1 MMSILKQTSKQS
13 VFIYFI
19 FFNNTNLKNKFHAKK
34 QVQIR
39 CFDESALASKTFA
52 RASLDSPVVYM

>member
-1 MMSILKQTSKQS
+1 MFYIR
-13 VFIYFI
+13 
-19 FFNNTNLKNKFHAKK
+19 N

>member
-1 MMSILKQTSKQS
+1 MMSILKHTSKQS
-13 VFIYFI
+13 VFI
-19 FFNNTNLKNKFHAKK
+19 FFMIPNLKNKK

>member
-1 MMSILKQTSKQS
+1 MMSILKHTSKQS
-13 VFIYFI
+13 VYN
-19 FFNNTNLKNKFHAKK
+19 FFYNTNLKNKK

-39 CFDESALASKTFA
+39 CFDESARTSKTFA